1 MNLINNI
8 VKLYHNENRSKKSL
22 ANEYGV
28 HPTTISHWIKRAK
41 LVELPDGGVTS
52 VEAFKQ
58 LQKENQQLKEENE
71 MEDGGKGSLAPSVFG
86 RRGWRG
92 AWDWRRRV
100 GGLWHAEAGPW

>member
-1 MNLINNI
+1 
-8 VKLYHNENRSKKSL
+8 
-22 ANEYGV
+22 V

-71 MEDGGKGSLAPSVFG
+71 ILKAAAVLLG
-86 RRGWRG
+86 R
-92 AWDWRRRV
+92 
-100 GGLWHAEAGPW
+100 H

>member
-1 MNLINNI
+1 MKYYSDEFKNNI

-41 LVELPDGGVTS
+41 LVEPDGGVTS

-71 MEDGGKGSLAPSVFG
+71 ILKAAAVLLG
-86 RRGWRG
+86 R
-92 AWDWRRRV
+92 
-100 GGLWHAEAGPW
+100 H

>member
-1 MNLINNI
+1 MKYYSDEFKNNI

-58 LQKENQQLKEENE
+58 LQKENQQLKEK
-71 MEDGGKGSLAPSVFG
+71 MKF
-86 RRGWRG
+86 
-92 AWDWRRRV
+92 
-100 GGLWHAEAGPW
+100 

>member
-1 MNLINNI
+1 MNLKTTSEFKNNI
-8 VKLYHNENRSKKSL
+8 VKLYHNENRSKKSS

-71 MEDGGKGSLAPSVFG
+71 ILKAAAVLLG
-86 RRGWRG
+86 R
-92 AWDWRRRV
+92 
-100 GGLWHAEAGPW
+100 H

>member
-1 MNLINNI
+1 MKYYSDEFKNNI

-52 VEAFKQ
+52 VEAFKLFIGQ
-58 LQKENQQLKEENE
+58 PLLFFFLFIFFIHALASYL
-71 MEDGGKGSLAPSVFG
+71 SLYY
-86 RRGWRG
+86 
-92 AWDWRRRV
+92 
-100 GGLWHAEAGPW
+100 